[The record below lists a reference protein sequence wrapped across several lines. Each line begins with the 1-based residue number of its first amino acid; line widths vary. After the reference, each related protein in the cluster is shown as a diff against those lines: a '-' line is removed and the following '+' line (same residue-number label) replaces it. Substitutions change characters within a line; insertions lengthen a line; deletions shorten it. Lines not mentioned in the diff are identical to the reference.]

1 MENERDR
8 DNTLKVLS
16 EMGKRLS
23 TIGEELLTIA
33 KELSKVSESEEVALK
48 TKKGEELLRPPAQL
62 YHKPNLAIM
71 ALILEGG
78 QARSTTWSR
87 RFSELGKDFEIQLPT
102 DTSKIF
108 DELRKQQLI
117 ERTGD
122 ARNKNNKIVDWLR
135 CFSRLKSEPA
145 LYRYLTEKIE
155 NRIISKFILSYLDA
169 NKGSFHIVNEF
180 YKDCVNI
187 GGEELGLKIREL
199 TRDVLLELQREGVIE
214 LIEDMES
221 AFEWEK
227 KTVARVVK
235 VTGGRK

>member
-1 MENERDR
+1 MTEKEKSGNGAWLSQIAKRIS
-8 DNTLKVLS
+8 TL
-16 EMGKRLS
+16 
-23 TIGEELLTIA
+23 GEELLTISS
-33 KELSKVSESEEVALK
+33 ELSRMSQPEEAALKIERGEEV
-48 TKKGEELLRPPAQL
+48 LRPPAQL

-78 QARSTTWSR
+78 EARSRAWSG
-87 RFSELGKDFEIQLPT
+87 RFSKLGKDFGIQLPS
-102 DTSKIF
+102 DPSKIF

-135 CFSRLKSEPA
+135 CLSRVKSEPS

-155 NRIISKFILSYLDA
+155 GSIISKFILSYLDA

-180 YKDCVNI
+180 YRDCVNI
-187 GGEELGLKIREL
+187 GGEDLGRRIKELAPDALVK
-199 TRDVLLELQREGVIE
+199 LQREGVVE

-221 AFEWEK
+221 AFEWER
-227 KTVARVVK
+227 KTVARVIKVK
-235 VTGGRK
+235 GGGK